1 MYRFEFSLCAVR
13 RSLDLF
19 LWLFFQKVLGFSGGL
34 ILGVVYALATNFS
47 ARGFLVFVSLFLC
60 LQRIGHFSG
69 WLGHFSGESDI
80 FRVLSTIGQLT
91 NSVRLNS
98 IGHEKS
104 MSE

>member
-1 MYRFEFSLCAVR
+1 MRRKAQSGFVLAVVFSEG
-13 RSLDLF
+13 
-19 LWLFFQKVLGFSGGL
+19 FFGGGPGVL
-34 ILGVVYALATNFS
+34 ILSMVYALAANFD
-47 ARGFLVFVSLFLC
+47 ARGFLTFVSLFLC

-91 NSVRLNS
+91 NSVRLNN
-98 IGHEKS
+98 IGREKS